1 MMGAVS
7 TRPEDERALGAPDP
21 MKPIPSISHGFLAG
35 GALAFALACPVASAL
50 TLEDDKPQPTAT
62 FSDADADNVHKLLFE
77 GKAAEVVKMLES
89 HPAVAAKQ
97 RKAEIP
103 YALALLRTGREREAT
118 TIAWRYKRTTE
129 TDLDALELVGYV
141 LFAAGQYDQAKSY
154 FKLAQLYVTD
164 SKDRTDIEPAFN
176 LARCD
181 AYMRLDDASATAL
194 RAFESQRD
202 QLPKGL
208 VDESIGRLAVKR
220 AEKNVAAG
228 LYDDATVEFL
238 DQAVAFLPNDVAVHN
253 MLAGVLIQRADYVRA
268 EEVIA
273 TMERKF
279 DSNLELV
286 QTQRALIQEKKGNLE
301 QAMRLAGDAITLSG
315 RKLLP
320 ALIIYSRCAL
330 RLDRYDDARR
340 PLDDAINVSP
350 TSLEARLL
358 MAEYLFHRVRNTG
371 EAKDRTQYLEQIER
385 HLRQAINVEPMA
397 VEPFEQLVQLYTLWG
412 DKKKFEL
419 SVAQKDLENRV
430 QVRAMQQKAKKS

>member
-1 MMGAVS
+1 
-7 TRPEDERALGAPDP
+7 
-21 MKPIPSISHGFLAG
+21 MKPILSISRGFLAG
-35 GALAFALACPVASAL
+35 GMFTFALACPVAP
-50 TLEDDKPQPTAT
+50 TLAREDEKPAPTAS
-62 FSDADADNVHKLLFE
+62 FSDVEADTVNKLLFE

-129 TDLDALELVGYV
+129 SDLAALELVGYV

-154 FKLAQLYVTD
+154 FKLAQLYVKE
-164 SKDRTDIEPAFN
+164 SKNSADIEPAFN
-176 LARCD
+176 LARCE
-181 AYMRLDDASATAL
+181 AYLRLDDASAAAL
-194 RAFESQRD
+194 RAFESKRD
-202 QLPKGL
+202 ELPKGL

-228 LYDDATVEFL
+228 LYDDATVAFL

-268 EEVIA
+268 EEVIG

-286 QTQRALIQEKKGNLE
+286 QTQRALIQEKKGNLD

-320 ALIIYSRCAL
+320 ALLIYSRCAL
-330 RLDRYDDARR
+330 RLSKYDDARR
-340 PLDDAINVSP
+340 PLDDALNVSA
-350 TSLEARLL
+350 TSVEARLL
-358 MAEYLFHRVRNTG
+358 MSEYLFYRVRNTS
-371 EAKDRTQYLEQIER
+371 EAKDRTQFFEQIER

-412 DKKKFEL
+412 EKKKFEM
-419 SVAQKDLENRV
+419 SVAQKDLDNRI
-430 QVRAMQQKAKKS
+430 QVRAMQQKAKKP